1 MSKLTLNK
9 NAAAPATPAADKL
22 VVYLDSDGKLKAKTD
37 AGAVVVLAD
46 VVDAVLKTLIDAK
59 GDLLAGTAADAIA
72 RLAVGANA
80 QVLSA
85 DSAQASGLKWVEPTR
100 DYDFFRQVGTTFE
113 RWYSCGLSTNGT
125 PSVVVPTFGQLY
137 AVPYLGG
144 RGGTLDRISINV
156 STAGTVTIGT
166 GMARVGIYKATSLTD
181 LRPGARVLDAGE
193 VDVTT
198 TGVKTLTIN
207 QAMDP
212 GALYWFVLCHDC
224 DADAPTIRGWTLA
237 NSMPVLGIDPAMP
250 STTPQALWAATF
262 TYGALPDPFTAGGAL
277 VTSITPMIAV
287 RYSA

>member
-1 MSKLTLNK
+1 VSKLTLNK
-9 NAAAPATPAADKL
+9 NAAAPATPATDKL

-72 RLAVGANA
+72 RLAAGANA

-100 DYDFFRQVGTTFE
+100 DYDFFRQVGTAYE
-113 RWYSCGLSTNGT
+113 RWYSCGLSTNGA
-125 PSVVVPTFGQLY
+125 PTTYTSLFGKLH
-137 AVPYLGG
+137 AAPYVSG
-144 RGGTLDRISINV
+144 RGGTLDRISINIT
-156 STAGTVTIGT
+156 TAGTVAVGT
-166 GMARVGIYKATSLTD
+166 GLARLGIYKATSLTD
-181 LRPGARVLDAGE
+181 LRPGARVLDAGT

-198 TGVKTLTIN
+198 TGVKTININ
-207 QAMDP
+207 QALDP
-212 GALYWFVLCHDC
+212 GQLYWFVICHDC
-224 DADAPTIRGWTLA
+224 DASDPVMRGWTLP
-237 NSMPVLGIDPAMP
+237 NSMPVLGIDPTMP
-250 STTPQALWAATF
+250 SSTPLALWEATF

-277 VTSITPMIAV
+277 ISSGTPMIAV